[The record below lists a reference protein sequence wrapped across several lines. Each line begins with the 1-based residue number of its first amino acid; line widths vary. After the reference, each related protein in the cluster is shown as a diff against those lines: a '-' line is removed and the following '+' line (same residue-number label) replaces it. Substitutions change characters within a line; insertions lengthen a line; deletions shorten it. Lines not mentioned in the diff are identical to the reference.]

1 MLQLRFLAARE
12 GTVPLRSLADLDQLF
27 GMHRAF
33 VVAMRSAAAF
43 AGWMLACI
51 AMFGYI
57 PGTPSAKL
65 VLAFPDT
72 ASHTLSA
79 VIAMPL
85 AVLQLSF

>member
-1 MLQLRFLAARE
+1 
-12 GTVPLRSLADLDQLF
+12 
-27 GMHRAF
+27 
-33 VVAMRSAAAF
+33 MRSAAAF
-43 AGWMLACI
+43 AGWMLACF

-79 VIAMPL
+79 VIAVPL
-85 AVLQLSF
+85 AVL